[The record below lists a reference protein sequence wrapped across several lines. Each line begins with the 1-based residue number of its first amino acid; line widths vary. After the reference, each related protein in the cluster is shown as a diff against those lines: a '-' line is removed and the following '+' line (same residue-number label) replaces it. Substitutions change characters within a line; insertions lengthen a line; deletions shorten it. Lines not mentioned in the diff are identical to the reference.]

1 MELSLAVTNSFAAL
15 VRRAQV
21 YCTEL
26 FRIPWAGQVDT
37 CCFDKTGTLTSY
49 VTLIFLSLSVG
60 IEINNSLSCINIQG
74 RDDSPWRST
83 FPG

>member
-15 VRRAQV
+15 VRRSQV

-49 VTLIFLSLSVG
+49 VVG
-60 IEINNSLSCINIQG
+60 MEVSIVIAFI
-74 RDDSPWRST
+74 
-83 FPG
+83 